1 MTIQEINNTYGRIT
15 DALGRKELKGAFDL
29 LLGLIAG
36 SGHYEFQDKLDE
48 LQGTYKAML
57 GYQMMNV
64 SDPMQSQ
71 IYRQLQAALYEL
83 ADHIRIRA
91 LEKDS
96 PRQYFSML
104 RMRRM
109 HSDASFRNLHRDLAA
124 TYDSLSP
131 NAAEEWQKAQ
141 ENRALTLFR
150 KLWISAQLDVEEV
163 VALRELLADERVP
176 AGARCLAVSALWLSL
191 QEIFDKE
198 KVGLLCDAVAVAN
211 AEVHARALVS
221 LLLTLYFY
229 RKRTALYPQIEHR
242 LQALAESLPG
252 FSKEIQTIIMR
263 FILSRETEK
272 ISRRL
277 RDEIIPEMV
286 KLGPKL
292 SQKINLKDLT
302 PEQLSDEMNPEW
314 QEKLLADSDLG
325 KKVMEF
331 SELQQEGADIMHST
345 FVHLKNYPFFRET
358 GNWFLLFDAKHSA
371 LAGMQAITENN
382 VLAEVV
388 NASSF
393 MCNSDKYSLYLS
405 MVSLPEQY
413 RSVMAEQLSG
423 QTAAM
428 LEQKKSELR
437 TKKDELREI
446 SGQYIQDLYRFYKLH
461 PSHTDFDD
469 IFTYPL
475 DFHNLPILYPYISD
489 PESLTAI
496 AEYYLQKNYF
506 ADALTI
512 FNRLEETDKANEI
525 LYQKIGYC
533 KQMIDDVEGA
543 LAAYLQADLLRSDSK
558 WVIRRIANC
567 YRTLKQPEKALEYF
581 HRYEMYDAE
590 NLAVQ
595 ISIGHCHLELKEYDE
610 ALKYYYKVDYL
621 DSGSHKAWRP
631 IAWCSFLTGK
641 FDQARNYYQKILE
654 ATPNTHDYL
663 NAGHTEWVLQDI
675 KGALKYYRQSVAAAE
690 GNFEKFKEQFEQD
703 IPDLENAGIES
714 EEIPLLI
721 DLLKYIVD
729 GEIAY

>member
-1 MTIQEINNTYGRIT
+1 M
-15 DALGRKELKGAFDL
+15 
-29 LLGLIAG
+29 
-36 SGHYEFQDKLDE
+36 
-48 LQGTYKAML
+48 
-57 GYQMMNV
+57 
-64 SDPMQSQ
+64 
-71 IYRQLQAALYEL
+71 
-83 ADHIRIRA
+83 
-91 LEKDS
+91 
-96 PRQYFSML
+96 
-104 RMRRM
+104 
-109 HSDASFRNLHRDLAA
+109 
-124 TYDSLSP
+124 
-131 NAAEEWQKAQ
+131 
-141 ENRALTLFR
+141 
-150 KLWISAQLDVEEV
+150 
-163 VALRELLADERVP
+163 
-176 AGARCLAVSALWLSL
+176 
-191 QEIFDKE
+191 
-198 KVGLLCDAVAVAN
+198 
-211 AEVHARALVS
+211 
-221 LLLTLYFY
+221 
-229 RKRTALYPQIEHR
+229 
-242 LQALAESLPG
+242 
-252 FSKEIQTIIMR
+252 
-263 FILSRETEK
+263 
-272 ISRRL
+272 
-277 RDEIIPEMV
+277 
-286 KLGPKL
+286 
-292 SQKINLKDLT
+292 
-302 PEQLSDEMNPEW
+302 
-314 QEKLLADSDLG
+314 
-325 KKVMEF
+325 
-331 SELQQEGADIMHST
+331 
-345 FVHLKNYPFFRET
+345 
-358 GNWFLLFDAKHSA
+358 
-371 LAGMQAITENN
+371 
-382 VLAEVV
+382 
-388 NASSF
+388 
-393 MCNSDKYSLYLS
+393 
-405 MVSLPEQY
+405 
-413 RSVMAEQLSG
+413 
-423 QTAAM
+423 
-428 LEQKKSELR
+428 
-437 TKKDELREI
+437 REI

-461 PSHTDFDD
+461 PSHADFDD

-533 KQMIDDVEGA
+533 KQMIDDIEGA

-654 ATPNTHDYL
+654 AAPNTHDYL

-714 EEIPLLI
+714 EEIPLLL

>member
-1 MTIQEINNTYGRIT
+1 MTKHTA
-15 DALGRKELKGAFDL
+15 ALDRKELKGAFDL

-83 ADHIRIRA
+83 ADRIRIRA

-345 FVHLKNYPFFRET
+345 FVHLKNYPFFREL
-358 GNWFLLFDAKHSA
+358 GNWFLLFDGKHSA
-371 LAGMQAITENN
+371 LAGMQPGDSVVAING
-382 VLAEVV
+382 LATPTFYD
-388 NASSF
+388 AS
-393 MCNSDKYSLYLS
+393 
-405 MVSLPEQY
+405 
-413 RSVMAEQLSG
+413 EQLTLHKG
-423 QTAAM
+423 QDVTI
-428 LEQKKSELR
+428 
-437 TKKDELREI
+437 DF
-446 SGQYIQDLYRFYKLH
+446 YRNGALQ
-461 PSHTDFDD
+461 
-469 IFTYPL
+469 
-475 DFHNLPILYPYISD
+475 
-489 PESLTAI
+489 SLTM
-496 AEYYLQKNYF
+496 
-506 ADALTI
+506 
-512 FNRLEETDKANEI
+512 RTDSLGKIGVAVKLPTE
-525 LYQKIGYC
+525 LYQT
-533 KQMIDDVEGA
+533 VT
-543 LAAYLQADLLRSDSK
+543 R
-558 WVIRRIANC
+558 
-567 YRTLKQPEKALEYF
+567 
-581 HRYEMYDAE
+581 
-590 NLAVQ
+590 
-595 ISIGHCHLELKEYDE
+595 
-610 ALKYYYKVDYL
+610 KYNFFE
-621 DSGSHKAWRP
+621 
-631 IAWCSFLTGK
+631 SF
-641 FDQARNYYQKILE
+641 
-654 ATPNTHDYL
+654 P
-663 NAGHTEWVLQDI
+663 
-675 KGALKYYRQSVAAAE
+675 
-690 GNFEKFKEQFEQD
+690 
-703 IPDLENAGIES
+703 AGIELGVNTLKGYVNDMKYVFTKEGAS
-714 EEIPLLI
+714 SLGGFGTIGGLFPSVWDWRIFWERTAFLSIILAFMNILPIPALDGGHVMFLLYEVIARRKPSDKFLEYAQITGMAILFALLI
-721 DLLKYIVD
+721 YANGNDLFRFLVK
-729 GEIAY
+729 